1 MMETEVFP
9 SSEAP
14 EQGLQHFWLSLSN
27 DELDVLYAHH
37 FAKSQKLEAA
47 LFRTKW
53 FDYRRDHPLRATYE
67 FAQAY
72 REAYRY
78 MTAIRFDRDRARY
91 VKGFSGDDFLALK
104 GSGKSGFLRARICA
118 DRYGIP
124 YDFWCREAM
133 RYAEEMSWTNM
144 PRPAQLY
151 APEIINHI
159 LVRWNREQ
167 EVNFRSASHSL
178 YAPENYCDNPDQQ
191 EYQRYLMEFIMVPAS
206 SMAQALRLATLIDKL
221 TPASLTALDEQ
232 TLREAQRLRSLF
244 SQR

>member
-1 MMETEVFP
+1 MMKTEVLP
-9 SSEAP
+9 SSTP
-14 EQGLQHFWLSLSN
+14 EQGPVLFWLSLS
-27 DELDVLYAHH
+27 DEELDIRYAQH
-37 FAKSQKLEAA
+37 FAKSQKIEAA

-53 FDYRRDHPLRATYE
+53 FDYRRDHPLRATYA

-78 MTAIRFDRDRARY
+78 MTAIRFDRDKAQY

-104 GSGKSGFLRARICA
+104 GSGKTGFLRARICA

-133 RYAEEMSWTNM
+133 RYAEDMSWSNM

-159 LVRWNREQ
+159 LIRWSREQ
-167 EVNFRSASHSL
+167 EVNFREATHAL
-178 YAPENYCDNPDQQ
+178 YVPDNYCDNPDQQ
-191 EYQRYLMEFIMVPAS
+191 EYQRYLMEFIKTPAS
-206 SMAQALRLATLIDKL
+206 SMSQALRLATLGGRL
-221 TPASLTALDEQ
+221 VPSSLASFDEQ
-232 TLREAQRLRSLF
+232 TLREALRLRSLF
-244 SQR
+244 SQH